1 MRFNTSLIAVFASV
15 LALSSCG
22 KSNNEGSAQSSSS
35 GGDSVVAVDAA
46 ESAAEIKDV
55 IVDRIKDDY
64 TDKQRNVHI
73 KLVIDFPVNGPQPLL
88 DSIRTY
94 ISESLSGNYKGDMAD
109 GRSMVKFYHDFIN
122 KSADECLNDMR
133 ENFKDDENAPTP
145 AFGQTFEAKKV
156 YESDKV
162 VTYSFY
168 NEYYCGGMYGAL
180 DRCYDLSFF
189 KPSGRF
195 VTVETLFVNP
205 DSPQLHSLIGRRY
218 KAECEKDGINF
229 EDAAEIHDFSRVP
242 FPMSAPYVT
251 KDGIAFS
258 YGKYDLNGAFVTFTI
273 KADELS
279 KFMTNEAKAI
289 FD

>member
-1 MRFNTSLIAVFASV
+1 MKTQIIAG
-15 LALSSCG
+15 LACALMLGSCG
-22 KSNNEGSAQSSSS
+22 KGKSDGAAQAASDSDSA
-35 GGDSVVAVDAA
+35 VVETTVEKTIDT
-46 ESAAEIKDV
+46 V

-94 ISESLSGNYKGDMAD
+94 ISESLSGNYKGDLAD
-109 GRSMVKFYHDFIN
+109 GRSMLKFYHDFIN

-145 AFGQTFEAKKV
+145 AFGQTFVAKKV
-156 YESDKV
+156 YESDNV

-289 FD
+289 FE

>member
-1 MRFNTSLIAVFASV
+1 MRMKTQIIAG
-15 LALSSCG
+15 LACALMLGSCG
-22 KSNNEGSAQSSSS
+22 KGKSDGAAQAASDSDSA
-35 GGDSVVAVDAA
+35 VVETTVEKTIDT
-46 ESAAEIKDV
+46 V

-94 ISESLSGNYKGDMAD
+94 ISESLSGNYKGDLAD
-109 GRSMVKFYHDFIN
+109 GRSMLKFYHDFIN

-145 AFGQTFEAKKV
+145 AFGQTFVAKKV
-156 YESDKV
+156 YESDNV

-289 FD
+289 FE